1 MPKYLPNTRFTD
13 CWGSAGDVT
22 FYHRD
27 GVCYWR
33 KRACP
38 EFPGTMLQMEQQS
51 VHLRAL
57 EAWRNISDEARE
69 LWGKYAQD
77 VVTHKPPFDGL
88 SRMSGHNLFVSAY
101 HGFAHLGEERI
112 PEPEPFEDFPVF
124 GVSFGSA
131 ETFDDGMMRMSLRV
145 DLGENGAY
153 SRYRVVARFQLA
165 KVGAGVRPG
174 LMRSFVAVE
183 NCSDRECQVDFIIPD
198 YRNVWD
204 LDLDEYTAHC
214 RVFLIDTKTGYRCQ
228 YSKFSF
234 AFKLK

>member
-1 MPKYLPNTRFTD
+1 MPKYLPNTRFSD

-33 KRACP
+33 KKACP

-57 EAWRNISDEARE
+57 EAWRNISDEARD

-101 HGFAHLGEERI
+101 HGFAQLGEERI
-112 PEPEPFEDFPVF
+112 PEPVAFEDFPVF
-124 GVSFGSA
+124 AISFSSA
-131 ETFDDGMMRMSLRV
+131 ETFDDGMMRISLCV
-145 DLGENGAY
+145 DLGENGAF
-153 SRYRVVARFQLA
+153 SRYRVVTRLQLA

-183 NCSDRECQVDFIIPD
+183 NCSDRESQADFLIPD
-198 YRNVWD
+198 YRDIWD
-204 LDLDEYTAHC
+204 FDLDEYTIHA

-228 YSKFSF
+228 YSKFSCD
-234 AFKLK
+234 FKLK

>member
-1 MPKYLPNTRFTD
+1 MPKYIPNTSFSD
-13 CWGSAGDVT
+13 CWGYAGDVT

-27 GVCYWR
+27 GVCFWR

-57 EAWRNISDEARE
+57 EAWRNISEKDREQWGVYAR
-69 LWGKYAQD
+69 D

-101 HGFAHLGEERI
+101 HGFAQLGEERI
-112 PEPEPFEDFPVF
+112 PEPVAFEDFPVF

-131 ETFDDGMMRMSLRV
+131 EAFDDGMMRISLRV
-145 DLGENGAY
+145 DFGENTAF
-153 SRYRVVARFQLA
+153 SRYRVAVRLQLA

-174 LMRSFVAVE
+174 LMRSLVAIE
-183 NCSDRECQVDFIIPD
+183 NCSGQVSEAVFLIPD
-198 YRNVWD
+198 YRNIWD
-204 LDLDEYTAHC
+204 LDLEEFTAHF
-214 RVFLIDTKTGYRCQ
+214 RVVLIDTKTGYRCQ
-228 YSKFSF
+228 YLKFSF
-234 AFKLK
+234 CFQLK